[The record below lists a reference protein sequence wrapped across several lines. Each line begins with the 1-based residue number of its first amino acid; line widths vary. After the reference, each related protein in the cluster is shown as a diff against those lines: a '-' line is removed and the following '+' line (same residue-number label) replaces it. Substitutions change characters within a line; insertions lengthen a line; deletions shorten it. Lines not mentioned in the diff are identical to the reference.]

1 MFRNK
6 HAIESNRA
14 TVPAAGL
21 WWATVLELGFW
32 GAHILNMGKWIA
44 SGIRNVGF
52 CTLILLKP
60 GIWYIEN
67 PDPG

>member
-1 MFRNK
+1 M
-6 HAIESNRA
+6 
-14 TVPAAGL
+14 PAPDW

-52 CTLILLKP
+52 CTLRFLKGTIP
-60 GIWYIEN
+60 ELRVQGTEFKKGYAN
-67 PDPG
+67 V